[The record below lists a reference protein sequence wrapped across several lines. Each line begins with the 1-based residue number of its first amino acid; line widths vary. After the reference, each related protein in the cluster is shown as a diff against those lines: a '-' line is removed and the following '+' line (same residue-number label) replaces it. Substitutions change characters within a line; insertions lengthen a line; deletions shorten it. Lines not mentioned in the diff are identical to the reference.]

1 MANLEFSNVILA
13 VVVGILAF
21 APLPQLERSQTILE
35 AGELRLHLQF
45 SVVYLFPA
53 QWDTW
58 AGENSLNA

>member
-1 MANLEFSNVILA
+1 MRSGIEIGMANLEFSNVILA

-53 QWDTW
+53 Q
-58 AGENSLNA
+58 

>member
-53 QWDTW
+53 Q
-58 AGENSLNA
+58 